1 MREDEG
7 VELDTLAR
15 SACVYDIQGGADT
28 KPGKANILLQ
38 VIVHGWFYEG
48 SRRVPGPSGL
58 SMP

>member
-38 VIVHGWFYEG
+38 VIVHGWFY
-48 SRRVPGPSGL
+48 
-58 SMP
+58 